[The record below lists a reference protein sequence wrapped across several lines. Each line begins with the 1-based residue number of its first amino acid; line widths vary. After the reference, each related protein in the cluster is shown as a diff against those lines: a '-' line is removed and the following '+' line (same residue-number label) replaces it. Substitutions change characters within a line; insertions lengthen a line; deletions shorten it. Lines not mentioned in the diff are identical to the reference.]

1 MEITKTE
8 PTWEEILGSNQWKG
22 LLDPLDLNLRQL
34 ILRCGDFCQGTYDA
48 FDNDQNS
55 KYCGSSRYGKKSFF
69 QKVALQDAS
78 NYFVDTFLYATA
90 RMDLP
95 GDFIVHS
102 NSDEPWD
109 RESNWMGY
117 IAVTSDAV
125 SEALGRREIYIPW
138 RGTLRTLEW
147 INVFNPQLV
156 SAETLLKISEQQPQD
171 RSFGMLTPFGNFL
184 NWWGGVAKFWIG
196 NIAGLIRHIPIIGS
210 SSDSDDDN
218 TTMKVMKGWLTIYT
232 SENEDSRFT
241 KLSAR
246 TQLLTKLKELVEKYK
261 DEKPSIIFAGH
272 SLGASLS
279 VLSAF
284 DVAENVT
291 STVPVTAIIFGSPEV
306 GNKAFND
313 KLDAY
318 PNLNILH
325 VKNVIDLIPHYP
337 SRLLKYEKTG
347 IELDIDTRKSPS
359 LKDSKNP
366 SDWHNL
372 QAILH
377 VVAGWNGNEGDFELR
392 VKRSIALVNKS
403 SDYLKEEI
411 LVPASWWVE
420 KNKGMVLGD
429 DGEWVM
435 AAPIDEDLPVPEF

>member
-171 RSFGMLTPFGNFL
+171 SS
-184 NWWGGVAKFWIG
+184 
-196 NIAGLIRHIPIIGS
+196 S